1 MEKSKVCLCL
11 DGKTIAEDLKMVN
24 QYRNYIDLVEL
35 RADCLNDEEMQS
47 IRRFPELVGGL
58 PCILTIRRK
67 SDGGQFVDGEA
78 ARTVIFASS
87 LAYSEKNSGHPFAYI
102 DMESDYFIST
112 LNDAAFA
119 FGTKIIRSYHNFS
132 EPVTD
137 LKALMKNLRKT
148 GFEIPKVAF
157 MPNSLEDVTRLYKQ
171 SNAITDFDHIVLAM
185 GPIGQPSRILATK
198 FNSFLTYTCSE
209 QPGTNLSELGQ
220 IDPVTLRN
228 LYHFDEIDGETSI
241 YGVAGYP
248 LKVTGSPAL
257 HNAGFKKHGINSV
270 YVPVRSKNAAELIDF
285 AETLNIKALSVTVP
299 LKNEVVNHL
308 EYKDKVVEKIRA
320 SNTIVRTGLA
330 WTGYNTDV
338 HGFKKSLLEF
348 LGTKSLFGKKVSIIG
363 AGGAAKA
370 IAYVV
375 KELHGKACV
384 FNRTVE
390 KARLLAEEFGFKYSS
405 LGFESMKLIS
415 KYSDI
420 IIQTTS
426 VGLGVEENTIS
437 TEKNDPLYF
446 YPFSGKE
453 KVYDVIYEP
462 VKTPILLR
470 AEKSGCKVCN
480 GEDMLRYQGY
490 EQFEI
495 YTGEKY

>member
-1 MEKSKVCLCL
+1 
-11 DGKTIAEDLKMVN
+11 
-24 QYRNYIDLVEL
+24 
-35 RADCLNDEEMQS
+35 
-47 IRRFPELVGGL
+47 
-58 PCILTIRRK
+58 
-67 SDGGQFVDGEA
+67 
-78 ARTVIFASS
+78 
-87 LAYSEKNSGHPFAYI
+87 
-102 DMESDYFIST
+102 
-112 LNDAAFA
+112 
-119 FGTKIIRSYHNFS
+119 
-132 EPVTD
+132 
-137 LKALMKNLRKT
+137 
-148 GFEIPKVAF
+148 
-157 MPNSLEDVTRLYKQ
+157 
-171 SNAITDFDHIVLAM
+171 
-185 GPIGQPSRILATK
+185 
-198 FNSFLTYTCSE
+198 
-209 QPGTNLSELGQ
+209 
-220 IDPVTLRN
+220 
-228 LYHFDEIDGETSI
+228 
-241 YGVAGYP
+241 
-248 LKVTGSPAL
+248 KVTGSPAL
-257 HNAGFKKHGINSV
+257 HNAGFKKHKINSV
-270 YVPVRSKNAAELIDF
+270 YVPVRTNSADELIDF
-285 AETLNIKALSVTVP
+285 AETLHIKALSVTVP
-299 LKNEVVNHL
+299 LKNEVVDHL
-308 EYKDKVVEKIRA
+308 SYKDKVVEKIKA

-338 HGFKKSLLEF
+338 YGFKKSLLEF
-348 LGTKSLFGKKVSIIG
+348 LGRKSLVGKRVSIIG

-390 KARLLAEEFGFKYSS
+390 KARVLAEEFGFKYSS

-480 GEDMLRYQGY
+480 GENMLRYQGY